1 MIMVTFIAIPL
12 VCGVF
17 VVQTTA
23 ADTASNPSKCKAT
36 VSKTIKIMRE
46 SEMVKFKGKTMLKA
60 LQTYENGI
68 SESEY
73 ETFDQDMGPFDDQYK
88 NIKKLFRNL
97 EIIREDC
104 RPKP

>member
-1 MIMVTFIAIPL
+1 MIMVMFIAIPL

-23 ADTASNPSKCKAT
+23 ADDASDPGKCKAT
-36 VSKTIKIMRE
+36 VNKTIKILKE
-46 SEMVKFKGKTMLKA
+46 SELLKFKGKTMLKA
-60 LQTYENGI
+60 LMTYQNGI

-88 NIKKLFRNL
+88 NIKKIFKNL
-97 EIIREDC
+97 QDIRVDC
-104 RPKP
+104 RPSP